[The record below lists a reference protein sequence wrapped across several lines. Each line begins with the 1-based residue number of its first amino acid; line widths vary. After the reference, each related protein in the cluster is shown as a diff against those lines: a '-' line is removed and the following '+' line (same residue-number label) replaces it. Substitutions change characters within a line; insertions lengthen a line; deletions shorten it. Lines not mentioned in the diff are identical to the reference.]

1 MKKEDFQ
8 GWDHWKSSNREGM
21 ECEVAISKKGNRIT
35 MVTANLGISIHET
48 LTIKDSDT
56 QVYFALTGDQCALT
70 DIRIMG

>member
-1 MKKEDFQ
+1 
-8 GWDHWKSSNREGM
+8 M